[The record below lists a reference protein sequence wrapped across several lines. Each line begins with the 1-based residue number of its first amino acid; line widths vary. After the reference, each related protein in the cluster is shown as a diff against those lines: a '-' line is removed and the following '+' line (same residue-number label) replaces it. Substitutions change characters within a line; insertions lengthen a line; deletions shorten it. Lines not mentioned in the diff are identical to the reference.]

1 MDKFTFSCP
10 ECGKILEAQTQ
21 WVNMKTTCHYC
32 TNEIIIPQQP
42 PKAIPKAKAAV
53 ESNNNTEFEQYRPRE
68 SIPQPN
74 QLKENFTENVNRL
87 AITGFI
93 IGLFNVFICN
103 FIYPLVEIFFR
114 FSFLEIRFLIKMIYL
129 TIQAVFL
136 MLACFGFAQ
145 SDKYVKGLKS
155 LGICGIILNLLAI
168 ISSPIVSYGIAR
180 LYYHFFK

>member
-10 ECGKILEAQTQ
+10 ECGKILEAEVQ
-21 WVNMKTTCHYC
+21 WMNLRTTCPYC
-32 TNEIIIPQQP
+32 SKEIVIPQQP
-42 PKAIPKAKAAV
+42 PRAITKATPVIK
-53 ESNNNTEFEQYRPRE
+53 SNNDAGYGQPRPQE

-93 IGLFNVFICN
+93 GGLFNVFICN
-103 FIYPLVEIFFR
+103 FIYPLVI
-114 FSFLEIRFLIKMIYL
+114 SFLEIRILITMIYL
-129 TIQAVFL
+129 TMQAVFL

-155 LGICGIILNLLAI
+155 LGIWGIILNLLAI
-168 ISSPIVSYGIAR
+168 ISSPIVSYVVFS
-180 LYYHFFK
+180 LL